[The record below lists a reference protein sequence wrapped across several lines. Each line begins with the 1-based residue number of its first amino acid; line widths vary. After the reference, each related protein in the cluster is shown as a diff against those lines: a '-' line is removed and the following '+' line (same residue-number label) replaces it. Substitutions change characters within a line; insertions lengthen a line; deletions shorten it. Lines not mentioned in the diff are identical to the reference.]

1 MKKVISLILS
11 LLLVATCVCALVACN
26 ADPDKIY
33 DKVTKTLHLSKDYE
47 GKDFLSDGIGK
58 ATLNRPTDGDTSSFR
73 LASGT
78 VISVRYYNI
87 DTPESTGGV
96 EKWGKS
102 ASNFTK
108 KILQGAKEIVLE
120 ATADTAKNDAYGTRY
135 LGYVWYR
142 NSESDSFKCLN
153 LQIVENGYSR
163 NTGTNTS
170 DFPYYSY
177 FAKAEDAASR
187 NALHIWSNDDD
198 ALFNDAPTDMSIKEF
213 YEKINDP
220 ENVENGGYNAELYNK
235 EMDSGLKIRF
245 DAYMSDLTVS
255 DNGSGTYTFTGTQYD
270 PDTDKYYNI
279 DVYCMYNSQSQSKLK
294 LGHLYTVIGSVAL
307 HNGNWQI
314 SGINYNDMGL
324 TLKDAT
330 VVKQEGYYLTFDS
343 NAKWFSNKNAS
354 VNVYGNVTVTEILS
368 TDGGNIVF
376 KGTAKQL
383 TGNNTFADRA
393 AEFTFTVP
401 ATHSGASKIVKG
413 ASLTLH
419 GFQFEPK
426 SGNITIPAS
435 QAIN

>member
-1 MKKVISLILS
+1 MKKVISLVLS
-11 LLLVATCVCALVACN
+11 LILVAACVFALAACQ

-33 DKVTKTLHLSKDYE
+33 DKVTKTLKLNKDYQ
-47 GKDFLSDGIGK
+47 GKDFLSDGIGS

-78 VISVRYYNI
+78 VVAVRYHNI

-108 KILQGAKEIVLE
+108 KILQAATEIVLE
-120 ATADTAKNDAYGTRY
+120 ATADTARHDAYGTRY

-142 NSESDSFKCLN
+142 NSETESFKCLN

-170 DFPYYSY
+170 EFPYYSY

-198 ALFNDAPTDMSIKEF
+198 ALFNDAPTDMTIKEF
-213 YEKINDP
+213 YEKIEDP
-220 ENVENGGYNAELYNK
+220 TNVENGGYNAELYNNDM
-235 EMDSGLKIRF
+235 ESGLKIRF
-245 DAYMSDLTVS
+245 DAYMSDLFVS

-270 PDTDKYYNI
+270 PETDTYYNI

-294 LGHLYTVIGSVAL
+294 LGHLYTVIGSIAR
-307 HNGNWQI
+307 HGGGWQI
-314 SGINYNDMGL
+314 SGLSYSEMGMA
-324 TLKDAT
+324 LKDAT
-330 VVKQEGYYLTFDS
+330 VVKQANYYLTFDS
-343 NAKWFSNKNAS
+343 SAKWFSNKNAS
-354 VNVYGNVTVTEILS
+354 ANVYGKVTVTEIVS
-368 TDGGNIVF
+368 KDDGKIVF

-383 TGNNTFADRA
+383 TDTNKYADEA
-393 AEFTFTVP
+393 TEFTFTVP
-401 ATHSGASKIVKG
+401 ATHSGASKIVVG
-413 ASLTLH
+413 AQLTLH
-419 GFQFEPK
+419 GFQFEAK
-426 SGNITIPAS
+426 SGNITVPAS
-435 QAIN
+435 QAIS